1 MIDVFLLVLPVF
13 LVIAIGHLLWRR
25 DFLPDAFWPAA
36 EKLAYFILMPAIIVR
51 TLARGDLGE
60 IDLGG
65 TAGAVFALV
74 GAVTVLMVA
83 TRLVV
88 RLPGPSFASMYQGAI
103 RLNGFVGLSI
113 ILALF
118 GEAGV
123 ARISVVI
130 AVWVPL
136 ANLLSIYGFV
146 RATGGRRA
154 GPGQVILQ
162 ILRNPLVMA
171 VFIGVGA
178 NLAGLGPHIDRMP
191 LLDLLGR
198 AGLPLGLLT
207 VGAGLDLASLRAAG
221 GRVLWTT
228 FVKLAVMPAAMTAIC
243 LALAL
248 DPTSTALM
256 ILFSAL
262 PTSATGHIPARQL
275 GGDVPLM
282 IGIITLQTALAL
294 ITMTVAAT
302 LLA

>member
-1 MIDVFLLVLPVF
+1 MIDIFLLVLPVF
-13 LVIAIGHLLWRR
+13 LVIAIGNFLWRSG
-25 DFLPDAFWPAA
+25 FLADSFWPAA
-36 EKLAYFILMPAIIVR
+36 EKLAYFILLPAIILR
-51 TLARGDLGE
+51 TLARANLAD

-74 GAVTVLMVA
+74 GAVTVLMIA

-88 RLPGPSFASMYQGAI
+88 RLPGPTFASMYQGAV
-103 RLNGFVGLSI
+103 RLNGFVGLSV

-136 ANLLSIYGFV
+136 ANLLSIYAFV
-146 RATGGRRA
+146 RAAGGPAA
-154 GPGQVILQ
+154 GPGQVVLQ

-171 VFIGVGA
+171 VVAGAGA
-178 NLAGLGPHIDRMP
+178 NLAGLGPYVDRMP

-207 VGAGLDLASLRAAG
+207 VGAGLDFAALRAAG

-228 FVKLAVMPAAMTAIC
+228 CVKLAIMPAAMAAIC
-243 LALAL
+243 GALAL
-248 DPTSTALM
+248 DPISTAVM
-256 ILFSAL
+256 VLFSAL
-262 PTSATGHIPARQL
+262 PTSATGHILARQL
-275 GGDVPLM
+275 GGDVPVM

-294 ITMTVAAT
+294 ITMVAVAA